1 MMRSDAHEPWSAG
14 AWWGGMVGGGV
25 GWIVL
30 VAGEILLRTGRLWG
44 SGLAVL
50 VAAALAAVAGFLWR
64 AQANVP
70 IGTAG
75 AVFLLA
81 CFPAAV
87 GIFALREVVG
97 LVDFPLQR
105 VWPLLLSAVLLPLL
119 IWLSRQRQ
127 RAG

>member
-1 MMRSDAHEPWSAG
+1 MVSPDAHESWSAG

-44 SGLAVL
+44 SGLALL
-50 VAAALAAVAGFLWR
+50 VAAALAGVAGFLWR

-70 IGTAG
+70 VMTAG

-127 RAG
+127 RAA